1 MKFFKKDTPLGL
13 KQRNQNR
20 RIISKTN
27 DRVNHLRRKLTRG
40 AANIFRTIKVRAKWG
55 NKQLW
60 GSREKGKPGLP
71 TDKSRKQK

>member
-1 MKFFKKDTPLGL
+1 MKFFKKDTPFGL

-20 RIISKTN
+20 RIISKAN
-27 DRVNHLRRKLTRG
+27 DRVNHLRRKLSRG

-60 GSREKGKPGLP
+60 GSREKGKSGLP
-71 TDKSRKQK
+71 TDKSSRK